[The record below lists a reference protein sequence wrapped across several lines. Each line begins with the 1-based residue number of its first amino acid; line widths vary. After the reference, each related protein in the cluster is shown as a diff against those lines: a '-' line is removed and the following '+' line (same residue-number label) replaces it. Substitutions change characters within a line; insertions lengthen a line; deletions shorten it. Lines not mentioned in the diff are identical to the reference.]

1 MATPT
6 LLHILFSDRLLMAR
20 ILGTAR
26 DTLEGEYVYVTPDG
40 RETTEK
46 PGNPPTPQRDDDAP
60 IQVLDSEDEDPG
72 YELYT
77 TSQCRVWVQ
86 LSQVCLRAALC
97 LQHRMVRVRHRNDRS
112 RVEYPE
118 SIMYNVDDLQEAM
131 VKGNARVALHQQGA
145 LVPSREIRLVF
156 ANARRRGEA
165 LSALRRILVAN
176 SGVSFI

>member
-97 LQHRMVRVRHRNDRS
+97 LQHRMVRVRHINDRS
-112 RVEYPE
+112 RFGYLE
-118 SIMYNVDDLQEAM
+118 SIMHNVDDLRKQWLRATREWLFISKSLLISR
-131 VKGNARVALHQQGA
+131 VKFDWYSSTLDVGAKHCLH
-145 LVPSREIRLVF
+145 
-156 ANARRRGEA
+156 
-165 LSALRRILVAN
+165 
-176 SGVSFI
+176 